1 MKNNKKQTLISK
13 EDKTVLQILEDL
25 SKGCDDARR
34 MNDYLSLL
42 TAKQVEV
49 QYEPPSWEHP
59 LTTNDITRHI
69 K

>member
-25 SKGCDDARR
+25 SKEYDDARR

-59 LTTNDITRHI
+59 LTRNTIITHN